1 MADTGRWGL
10 SRRAVGAGGAV
21 TFFVLLGLGVVW
33 FAAKVV
39 DVHSGAVLAS
49 FVIVPA
55 LLYVVLR
62 VTWLS

>member
-1 MADTGRWGL
+1 M
-10 SRRAVGAGGAV
+10 
-21 TFFVLLGLGVVW
+21 TFFVLLGLGVVG